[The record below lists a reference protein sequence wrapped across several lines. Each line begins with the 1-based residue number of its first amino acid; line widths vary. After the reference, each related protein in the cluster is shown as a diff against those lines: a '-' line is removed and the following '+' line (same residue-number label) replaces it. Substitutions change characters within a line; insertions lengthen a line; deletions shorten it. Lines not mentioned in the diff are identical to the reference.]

1 MRKLIPLLAMMLMAG
16 PALVAPGLAA
26 TYTDNFNGAAPQQWW
41 AVQDEAG
48 DVEVWYPGGLFPGTP
63 DSGEFTVSY
72 GGMAHI
78 VDGDLIDPA
87 TPLFLGSILANFNG
101 ATVAPIPYSGGV
113 TVHGQVNSGSI
124 VTGHGL
130 AIAAMFG
137 PGDAPGSWNFYTM
150 NVSPYWHDI
159 AIGCYHNTTTWFRLD
174 DWNEP
179 GYTPGVNMPTN
190 PIDLTMQIQA
200 MPDGNVSFVGVA
212 YGDLPYDSPDA
223 GYHKICELSAVIGVT
238 IPDQYQINGVSQ
250 PTNPPWTADLVPKL
264 TAGGVGF
271 GGGLAPEWVMKTGE
285 GQNVTFDNF
294 QSWDPLPGDANI
306 DGVVNDEDASALGEN
321 WQVQTGATWFM
332 GDFNFDK
339 KVDDEDAAILAAH
352 YGQSA
357 GVGSVPEPSTA
368 VLLLGLA
375 LAGLAA
381 WRRR

>member
-1 MRKLIPLLAMMLMAG
+1 MRKLIPLLAIMLMAG

-26 TYTDNFNGAAPQQWW
+26 TYTDNFNGANPQQWW

-48 DVEVWYPGGLFPGTP
+48 NVEVWSPGGLVTA

-78 VDGDLIDPA
+78 VDGDLVDPT
-87 TPLFLGSILANFNG
+87 TPLFLGSILASFNG

-113 TVHGQVNSGSI
+113 TVHGRVNAGSI
-124 VTGHGL
+124 LTGHGL

-137 PGDAPGSWNFYTM
+137 PGDGGSWNFYTM
-150 NVSPYWHDI
+150 NIAPWWHDI
-159 AIGCYHNTTTWFRLD
+159 SIGCYHNTTTWFRLD
-174 DWNEP
+174 DWSQP
-179 GYTPGVNMPTN
+179 VPAGLPMWTN

-200 MPDGNVSFVGVA
+200 MPNTNVSFVGVA
-212 YGDLPYDSPDA
+212 YGDLADGL
-223 GYHKICELSAVIGVT
+223 GYRKICELSAEVGAT
-238 IPDQYQINGVSQ
+238 IPDQYQVLGVTQ
-250 PTNPPWTADLVPKL
+250 PQPWYASDVPKL

-271 GGGLAPEWVMKTGE
+271 GGGVEGSWLLAGGG

-306 DGVVNDEDASALGEN
+306 DGVVDDKDASALGKN

-332 GDFNFDK
+332 GDFNFDG